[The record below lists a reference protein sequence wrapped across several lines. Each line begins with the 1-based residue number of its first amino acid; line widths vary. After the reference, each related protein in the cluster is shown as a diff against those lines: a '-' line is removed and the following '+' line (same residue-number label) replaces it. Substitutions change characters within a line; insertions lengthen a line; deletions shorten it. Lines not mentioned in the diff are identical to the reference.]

1 MKPKVRD
8 ILMRPYNSDKEK
20 IRIIH
25 LLISLAIAHYFESEI
40 EEILHQAYQKLDE
53 LISEEGDLETIAIM
67 FEVFRLYRHK
77 MSCGK
82 LTTFFLCVLSV
93 FFIHTHTYIY
103 SIKSIKLYSI
113 KLINTKI
120 NYFLKSVL
128 LKGKES

>member
-1 MKPKVRD
+1 
-8 ILMRPYNSDKEK
+8 MRPYNSDKEK

-82 LTTFFLCVLSV
+82 LTTFFLMC
-93 FFIHTHTYIY
+93 FISFLYSHTHIYIQY
-103 SIKSIKLYSI
+103 KVYKIILD
-113 KLINTKI
+113 KI
-120 NYFLKSVL
+120 NKY
-128 LKGKES
+128 EN